1 MSRRELEIIILAL
14 VGYICLFLGISLK
27 DVNYQLFLFL
37 MAGMF
42 FLAIFRPKHS
52 P

>member
-1 MSRRELEIIILAL
+1 MSKREVEIMVLAL
-14 VGYICLFLGISLK
+14 VGFVCLFVGMSLEN
-27 DVNYQLFLFL
+27 VNYQLFLFL

-42 FLAIFRPKHS
+42 FLAIFRPKHF

>member
-1 MSRRELEIIILAL
+1 MSKREIEIVILAL
-14 VGYICLFLGISLK
+14 VGYICLFVGISLQ
-27 DVNYQLFLFL
+27 DVNYKLFLFM